1 MAFTQHRRHSPKGV
15 DKLVKPCYNTHMKTI
30 NPTLN
35 PLEVLIVCDELKRK
49 GVENYTLT
57 EGNQCIW
64 AYYGRINEYYIFRD
78 GRLVDVQID

>member
-1 MAFTQHRRHSPKGV
+1 MISIHPK
-15 DKLVKPCYNTHMKTI
+15 
-30 NPTLN
+30 LN
-35 PLEVLIVCDELKRK
+35 PLEVMIVTEELKRK

-78 GRLVDVQID
+78 GALVDVQID